1 MKKNKIIIAV
11 DGHSSCGKST
21 LAKAIADYFSYT
33 YIDTGA
39 MYRAVTLYAFNEGFI
54 SNNKIVDEE
63 KLQLAIKNGDV
74 NIDFRLNE
82 DLNKA
87 ETFLNNI
94 NVEGDIRGLEI
105 SSLVSQVAVLGFV
118 RENLVFQQRKMGEKG
133 GIVMDGRDIGT
144 VVFPTADLKI
154 FLTARVDIRAERRYK
169 QLIEKGKKA
178 DFESIKKNLEERDF
192 IDSNREI
199 APLKQAEDAVLVD
212 NSDITRKEQTE
223 LVVGM
228 VNKVINK

>member
-154 FLTARVDIRAERRYK
+154 FLTARVDVRAERRYK

>member
-54 SNNKIVDEE
+54 SDNKIVDEE

-154 FLTARVDIRAERRYK
+154 FLTARVDVRAERRYK